1 MHIDISKAAG
11 PDVLSNCILRDFAP
25 LLSQPICAVFNA
37 CLREGFFPECW
48 KSAEVIPAPKV
59 NPPRSFQDDL
69 RPISLIPTLGKIL
82 ESIIGGWMLEILQPS
97 FDKYQFGAIKG
108 RSTAHALISLLH
120 EWMETLDAGGSV
132 RTMFVD
138 FRKGFDHVDHNLLIS
153 KLLSY
158 DIPHCIIRWV
168 HSYLS
173 HRRQRV
179 CVNGELSAWTRLIGD
194 MPQGSWLGPLYIFG
208 SN

>member
-1 MHIDISKAAG
+1 M
-11 PDVLSNCILRDFAP
+11 PVVLRAVLIRGLALFSGIQIVVSTVWPNKT
-25 LLSQPICAVFNA
+25 ICKKTANKNTNTSYVVTQSS
-37 CLREGFFPECW
+37 W
-48 KSAEVIPAPKV
+48 
-59 NPPRSFQDDL
+59 
-69 RPISLIPTLGKIL
+69 
-82 ESIIGGWMLEILQPS
+82 
-97 FDKYQFGAIKG
+97 
-108 RSTAHALISLLH
+108 STAHALISLLH

-138 FRKGFDHVDHNLLIS
+138 FLKAFDHVDHNLLIS

>member
-1 MHIDISKAAG
+1 
-11 PDVLSNCILRDFAP
+11 
-25 LLSQPICAVFNA
+25 
-37 CLREGFFPECW
+37 
-48 KSAEVIPAPKV
+48 
-59 NPPRSFQDDL
+59 
-69 RPISLIPTLGKIL
+69 
-82 ESIIGGWMLEILQPS
+82 MLEILQPS
-97 FDKYQFGAIKG
+97 FDKYQFDAIKG

-138 FRKGFDHVDHNLLIS
+138 FRKAFDHVDHNLLIS

-168 HSYLS
+168 YSYLS

-179 CVNGELSAWTRLIGD
+179 CVNGELSAWTRLIGG
-194 MPQGSWLGPLYIFG
+194 MPQGLWLGQLTFLFLINDLIIECRVHKFIDDTTLTETLLSRPHTCI
-208 SN
+208 

>member
-1 MHIDISKAAG
+1 MQDVENRLMHIDISKAAG

-82 ESIIGGWMLEILQPS
+82 ESIIGGWMLEILQLHL
-97 FDKYQFGAIKG
+97 
-108 RSTAHALISLLH
+108 TNTSLAQLKAGLLL
-120 EWMETLDAGGSV
+120 TL
-132 RTMFVD
+132 
-138 FRKGFDHVDHNLLIS
+138 
-153 KLLSY
+153 
-158 DIPHCIIRWV
+158 
-168 HSYLS
+168 
-173 HRRQRV
+173 
-179 CVNGELSAWTRLIGD
+179 
-194 MPQGSWLGPLYIFG
+194 
-208 SN
+208 